1 MDTAAFR
8 TTLSGLFSVKTRMA
22 RSIWIVA
29 ALVGI
34 VCIVALLIA
43 PLVDPPATSLLS
55 DASQL
60 LMLCWL
66 ITAAAWVFFLARAR
80 DPHHIRPI
88 GVPAQSPANQP
99 VRHPSSLTLVLRR

>member
-1 MDTAAFR
+1 
-8 TTLSGLFSVKTRMA
+8 MA

-43 PLVDPPATSLLS
+43 PLVDPPAASLLS

-60 LMLCWL
+60 LMFGWL
-66 ITAAAWVFFLARAR
+66 ITAAAWVFFLAWAR
-80 DPHHIRPI
+80 NRHHIRSI
-88 GVPAQSPANQP
+88 GATVQLPASPP
-99 VRHPSSLTLVLRR
+99 LHHPFRLSLVLRR